1 MAHSAICHIGFA
13 LNINFIKLKDFEI
26 LEIAEIE
33 NCNESWPC
41 VEMKIFFLENPS
53 KNILESV

>member
-33 NCNESWPC
+33 NCNESWP
-41 VEMKIFFLENPS
+41 
-53 KNILESV
+53 

>member
-1 MAHSAICHIGFA
+1 MANSAICHIGFA

-41 VEMKIFFLENPS
+41 VEMKIFVLDNPS

>member
-1 MAHSAICHIGFA
+1 MANSAICHIGFA
-13 LNINFIKLKDFEI
+13 LNISFIKLKDFEI
-26 LEIAEIE
+26 LEIAGIE